1 MKGEFGKPFNFRFFR
16 LLREILLQACLPVPF
31 FHLPSTK
38 KKVVKTLS
46 FPRNKE
52 RWENL
57 SFFCRGL
64 PVRQSSPTKIERK
77 CLSFFE
83 GVKGGQTEFELSSPH
98 ISVVFSFCQIAV
110 SALASDIGRK
120 NGGGKNFRSHYPL

>member
-1 MKGEFGKPFNFRFFR
+1 MASSFDLFFCGEGNRMKGEFGKPFNFRFFR

-31 FHLPSTK
+31 FHLPSPK

-57 SFFCRGL
+57 SFFA
-64 PVRQSSPTKIERK
+64 
-77 CLSFFE
+77 
-83 GVKGGQTEFELSSPH
+83 GVCPKGNRH
-98 ISVVFSFCQIAV
+98 
-110 SALASDIGRK
+110 K
-120 NGGGKNFRSHYPL
+120 NGKKMPFFLRECKRRAN